1 MFEPLPID
9 SHIPAILSSKS
20 ANLVITAT
28 PGSGKT
34 TRIPPAIAEQSEKR
48 VLCVEPRRLACISAA
63 NRIAQEKGEKL
74 GELIGYHVRLDK
86 KCSSQTKLCFVTTGM
101 LLQYLCADPF
111 LENISCIIFDEFHER
126 SMDADV
132 SMAMVRYLQKE
143 MRDDLRIIVM
153 SATLEYTQI
162 QAYLSPCEVF
172 DIEAPLYPLEIQYI
186 DRPCSSHA
194 QEYQPYLLDAIQK
207 ALNQCDGDILIFLPG
222 MGDIHS
228 AIDGAKNRWGESY
241 EYLPCHA
248 SMQLKDQRAILTP
261 SGIKRR
267 LIFSTNVAESSLTVP
282 GVHSVVDL
290 GFAKRKFFDSISG
303 LARLETQRIS
313 RASAD
318 QRAGRAARLGPGLC
332 IRLWNDVIQN
342 QLEGQSEPE
351 IERLDLSQACLQIA
365 AWNLEKAQALPF
377 LTAPNPKRIT
387 NAHELLEQLG
397 AIENGELTPIGQQM
411 ASLPV
416 EPRLAR
422 WLIAACEWSCLKDAA
437 LLAALISEAPYR
449 KAKRDQWPS
458 PDLYEDFIKLKKRIH
473 APEYAQIRRE
483 SDDIIDAA
491 KDIKSACQSHAASP
505 KEALGR
511 ALLSAYPDRLAQPRP
526 QKGEKFSESDPRR
539 LIQPIYAL
547 MSGNRGVV
555 VKEAQT
561 LKDAKFFICIDLD
574 LVKGV
579 ERAAN
584 IVHKAFEIDPTWI
597 PWHEGIVARYEADK
611 DRVVVAQSVY
621 FDIFTLRETFLHDD
635 KYHEIYKN
643 TLIQAARKSPG
654 NVFNFKSESWVQFS
668 ARLHF
673 IKKIDPSLTI
683 PDFDEAWGCSLL
695 PKLCE
700 HANSFAEIY
709 EIDLTPYACN
719 ALDYSVQNALNRL
732 APKRIRLENGFE
744 TDVDYTSEPPIIRV
758 KIQKAFGTHHLP
770 RVGGDKIPVIIHLC
784 APNGRPAQVT
794 QDLEN
799 FWKSTYSDVRKQLR
813 GRYPKHDWPE
823 TPPA

>member
-9 SHIPAILSSKS
+9 SYIPAILSSKC
-20 ANLVITAT
+20 ANLVISAT

-34 TRIPPAIAEQSEKR
+34 TRIPPAIAKQSVKK

-63 NRIAQEKGEKL
+63 NRIAQETGEKL
-74 GELIGYHVRLDK
+74 GEYIGYHVRLDK
-86 KCSSQTKLCFVTTGM
+86 KCNSKTQLCFVTTGM
-101 LLQYLCADPF
+101 LLQYLCANPF
-111 LENISCIIFDEFHER
+111 LEDVSCVIFDEFHER

-132 SMAMVRYLQKE
+132 SMAMVRYLQQE

-153 SATLEYTQI
+153 SATLEFAQI
-162 QAYLSPCEVF
+162 QEYLNPCEVF

-186 DRPCSSHA
+186 DRPCSSHS
-194 QEYQPYLLDAIQK
+194 QEYQPYLFDAIQK
-207 ALNQCDGDILIFLPG
+207 TLDQREGDILIFLPG

-228 AIDGAKNRWGESY
+228 AIDGAKNRWGEVY
-241 EYLPCHA
+241 EYIPCHA
-248 SMQLKDQRAILTP
+248 SMPLTDQKAILNP
-261 SGIKRR
+261 SGTRRR

-282 GVHSVVDL
+282 GVHAVVDL

-332 IRLWNDVIQN
+332 IRLWNDAVQN
-342 QLEGQSEPE
+342 QLEAQSVPE

-365 AWNLEKAQALPF
+365 AWNLEKAENLPF
-377 LTAPNPKRIT
+377 LTKPNPKRIED
-387 NAHELLEQLG
+387 AHSLLERLG
-397 AIENGELTPIGQQM
+397 AIAEETLTPIGKQM
-411 ASLPV
+411 ATLPV

-422 WLIAACEWSCLKDAA
+422 WLIAASEWSCLEDVA
-437 LLAALISEAPYR
+437 LLATLISEAPYR
-449 KAKRDQWPS
+449 KAQKDQWPG
-458 PDLYEDFIKLKKRIH
+458 PDLYEDFVKLKKRIH
-473 APEYAQIRRE
+473 APEFAQIRRE
-483 SDDIIDAA
+483 SNDIIDAA
-491 KDIKSACQSHAASP
+491 KDIKSACHPHAASP

-526 QKGEKFSESDPRR
+526 QKGEKFTESDPRR

-555 VKEAQT
+555 IKEAQT

-584 IVHKAFEIDPTWI
+584 VVHKAFEIDPTWI
-597 PWHEGIVARYEADK
+597 PWKEGIVAQYEADK
-611 DRVVVAQSVY
+611 DRVVVAESVY
-621 FDIFTLRETFLHDD
+621 FDIFTLRKKFLHDD
-635 KYHEIYKN
+635 KYDKIYKKK
-643 TLIQAARKSPG
+643 LIEAACKAPAH
-654 NVFNFKSESWVQFS
+654 VFNFKSDAWLQFS
-668 ARLHF
+668 ARLNF
-673 IKKIDPSLTI
+673 IKKLDPSLAI
-683 PDFDEAWGCSLL
+683 PEFDETWGCSLL

-700 HANSFAEIY
+700 NANSFAEIY
-709 EIDLTPYACN
+709 AIDLTQYAN
-719 ALDYSVQNALNRL
+719 NELDYTVQNALNRL
-732 APKRIRLENGFE
+732 APRRIRLENGFE
-744 TDVDYTSEPPIIRV
+744 TDVDYTAEPPIIRV
-758 KIQKAFGTHHLP
+758 KIQKAFGTYHLP
-770 RVGGDKIPVIIHLC
+770 KVGGDKIPVIIHLC

-823 TPPA
+823 TPP